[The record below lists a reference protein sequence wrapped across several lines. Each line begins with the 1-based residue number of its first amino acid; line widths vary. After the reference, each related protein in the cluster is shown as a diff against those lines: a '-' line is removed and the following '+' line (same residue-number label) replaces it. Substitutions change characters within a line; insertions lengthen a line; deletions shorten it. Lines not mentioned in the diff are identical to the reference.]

1 MVISSR
7 NRNLGYGWT
16 NDVVQDGDHLRI
28 AHENIPCMA
37 QGGIATV
44 LRERDDARRINS
56 GNDWAEALFVGGKRI
71 TAWYGA
77 CIVDERTVQVRSR
90 DEYDALVEQA
100 HRDCDSITYL
110 PDDVF
115 DDEGEA
121 TVHVWRH
128 GDGWRSPN
136 VRDIL
141 LGLSEGAEV
150 RVALSE

>member
-1 MVISSR
+1 LLLFFVSAPLPAASTAAMTGLRRCSWVASGSR
-7 NRNLGYGWT
+7 HGT
-16 NDVVQDGDHLRI
+16 
-28 AHENIPCMA
+28 
-37 QGGIATV
+37 
-44 LRERDDARRINS
+44 
-56 GNDWAEALFVGGKRI
+56 
-71 TAWYGA
+71 
-77 CIVDERTVQVRSR
+77 
-90 DEYDALVEQA
+90 
-100 HRDCDSITYL
+100 
-110 PDDVF
+110 DVF